1 MIPTNI
7 QPISYKLANKAWIK
21 QEYPMYPTL
30 GIVTTIIG
38 TFITIFILPEDITT
52 VDALFP
58 CAVTMSLSLVIAP
71 LAAARRSPRSL
82 LRPEHILVLSPIYWL
97 MLDLLQQ
104 AYTMERL
111 QRNSVV
117 GAFFSIG
124 LFCVGVWLT
133 TFFRP
138 LPMPKSLV
146 HAASH
151 KLNPGI
157 IFKLILVFFGLS
169 IIKFAYPSD
178 FNPMIMLFHLGSDRW
193 SAPWARETLGGWSSF
208 IDHLDYFG
216 YLLPTLTTLL
226 AIRSRRLTFPLIISV
241 CLSAIMTAFLAQAGG
256 RRIIGVVLG
265 AAIICWILEQQQ
277 LKIKQI
283 IIALFSVVLLLGTM
297 QWMLEVR
304 NDGFQTAIQ
313 EQKEFQYQHLHIDD
327 NFLRLA
333 QTITLV
339 PRYYPYVF
347 EKQIIFTLI
356 RPIPRAL
363 WKNKPVDPGFDLPT
377 ALGVEGVSLSY
388 SVIGDWYICA
398 GWLGVFFG
406 GIIYGGL
413 ARMMSQ
419 LLTRNAKSANAIV
432 YSLCAMAL
440 FAGFRS
446 MLELVLMSYAV
457 LAWMLIS
464 WLILPKTVSSVER
477 MR

>member
-7 QPISYKLANKAWIK
+7 AKVSSQVIDSIWLK
-21 QEYPMYPTL
+21 QEYPIYPKL
-30 GIVTTIIG
+30 GLASTVIG
-38 TFITIFILPEDITT
+38 TFIAIFILPADTT
-52 VDALFP
+52 TPDALFP
-58 CAVTMSLSLVIAP
+58 CAISIAVGLAIAP
-71 LAAARRSPRSL
+71 LAAARRSPRTL
-82 LRPEHILVLSPIYWL
+82 LRAEHILVLSPIYWL
-97 MLDLLQQ
+97 LLDLLQQ
-104 AYTMERL
+104 AYAMERL
-111 QRNSVV
+111 QRSSII
-117 GAFFSIG
+117 GTFFSIG
-124 LFCVGVWLT
+124 LFCTAVWLT
-133 TFFRP
+133 TFVRP
-138 LPMPKSLV
+138 LKLPSSLA
-146 HAASH
+146 HAANHRLS
-151 KLNPGI
+151 PGI
-157 IFKLILVFFGLS
+157 IFKLVLVFFSLA
-169 IIKFAYPSD
+169 IIKFAYPSN
-178 FNPMIMLFHLGSDRW
+178 FNPVVMLFHLGSDRW

-226 AIRSRRLTFPLIISV
+226 VVRTRKLNIPVLTSV
-241 CLSAIMTAFLAQAGG
+241 GLSAIITAFLAQSGG

-265 AAIICWILEQQQ
+265 AAIICWVLEQQK

-283 IIALFSVVLLLGTM
+283 LVAILSVVLVLGTM

-304 NDGFQTAIQ
+304 NDGFQTALQ

-327 NFLRLA
+327 NFLRLSQVIA
-333 QTITLV
+333 LI
-339 PRYYPYVF
+339 PRYYPHVY

-363 WKNKPVDPGFDLPT
+363 WPGKPVDPGFDLPT

-406 GIIYGGL
+406 GLIYGGF
-413 ARMMSQ
+413 ARTISQ
-419 LLTRNAKSANAIV
+419 LLTRNTQSANAIV

-457 LAWMLIS
+457 LAWMFIS
-464 WLILPKTVSSVER
+464 WLVLPKKPRVAGN
-477 MR
+477 